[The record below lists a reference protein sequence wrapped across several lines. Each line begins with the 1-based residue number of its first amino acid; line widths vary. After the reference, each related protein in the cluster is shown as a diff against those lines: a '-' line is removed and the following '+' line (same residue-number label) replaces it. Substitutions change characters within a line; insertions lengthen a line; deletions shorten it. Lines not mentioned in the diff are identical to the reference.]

1 MSQQWLQSPT
11 ECLFWGFRLCE
22 TCSCWPFPSVVP
34 RKKIGRVV
42 SGDLFRQT
50 SFEITWSRKNME
62 LRFCN
67 WLYIVVHGCRRVHFQ
82 RFMWRDLV
90 SQGCRM
96 YLHLII
102 SVHKYWLIAQR
113 LGPHCMCYS
122 KSRYHDIFYS
132 NRNPRF
138 ENFSS
143 LQMALLWMLTYS
155 QEERKKLHAYST
167 QYFPLLC
174 YIMQTYDQRQP
185 SPTECI
191 GWRLSEILN
200 ILRRLASCISCYTL
214 KCAVLKVYRVWALPL
229 EKKIDW
235 KRTLQSI
242 RTSQRRYLRH
252 PIDVI

>member
-1 MSQQWLQSPT
+1 MAAISYRMFILRFSIVWDLFVLTFPFSSPT
-11 ECLFWGFRLCE
+11 EENWQGCIWR
-22 TCSCWPFPSVVP
+22 PFPPDFFWDNLVS
-34 RKKIGRVV
+34 KKYG
-42 SGDLFRQT
+42 T
-50 SFEITWSRKNME
+50 S
-62 LRFCN
+62 L
-67 WLYIVVHGCRRVHFQ
+67 LQLVVHSCTWMSEGTFQ